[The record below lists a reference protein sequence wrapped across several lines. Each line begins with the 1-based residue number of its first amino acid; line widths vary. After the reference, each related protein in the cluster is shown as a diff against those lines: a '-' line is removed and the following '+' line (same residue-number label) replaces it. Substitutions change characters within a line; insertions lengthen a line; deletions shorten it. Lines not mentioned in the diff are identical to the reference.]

1 MGLAVLCRYVPE
13 IVVRATL
20 GIRTLNGAPA
30 PHEAFGPP
38 LTAAGE
44 VRMGCC

>member
-1 MGLAVLCRYVPE
+1 MTIFIVGVVL
-13 IVVRATL
+13 VVFDAARRW
-20 GIRTLNGAPA
+20 IRTLNGAPA
-30 PHEAFGPP
+30 PQEAFGTP